1 MKKLK
6 SIQLKLMIPVACVI
20 AISFGILGTYVYL
33 AEKTA
38 RNTEIEHNIGE
49 IIAGRNEQLSSIISG
64 LTEQAKLYCEKPEIK
79 VLDVNTLP
87 DAIKKIKL
95 NKLITEL
102 VIIKE
107 DGTLTNAEKHMPN
120 LNLKSR
126 GYYKAIFTDKVDHFL
141 YTVVSSV
148 NGAKLFGISLPIYN
162 DSMERKAILGVSMDL
177 NNFCKLVTD
186 SMQILDGHAFV
197 FDKEGEI
204 IMHSNREYI
213 LNFNINKKKE
223 WANLSDLYT
232 KSQKEISGQQVYYND
247 KNEKFV
253 CYYARIPNTPG
264 WTLAFAIPSKVIEAP
279 TIHLLNIISFGFI
292 IAILI
297 TIVVIGYLNNKIII
311 HPLKKIMTFISDLSK
326 GKLTTTIDNN
336 SEDEVGQMI
345 EELNKMRNQ
354 FASVL
359 KNISS
364 TSITVKE
371 LSSKLSLSAQN
382 LSQGANEQASSI
394 EELSSTMEEM
404 VSNIER
410 NTENMQETDQIA
422 RTTSDSMVQMEQ
434 SEKKGLNSIKNITDK
449 ISIINDIAFQTNL
462 LALNAAVEAAR
473 AGESGRGFSV
483 VAAEVRK
490 LAERSKI
497 AADEIM
503 KSSHES
509 VQLTEN
515 SSNLIEQLMPQIEKT
530 AKLVQEVTAAS
541 MEQSSGALQVN
552 TVIQQLNQVTQQNA
566 ASFEELASD
575 SEVVSQQADKL
586 NEAIDYFI
594 V

>member
-6 SIQLKLMIPVACVI
+6 SIQLKLMIPIAIVI
-20 AISFGILGTYVYL
+20 AISFGILGTYVFL
-33 AEKTA
+33 TEKNA
-38 RNTEIEHNIGE
+38 KKKEIEQNISQ
-49 IIAGRNEQLSSIISG
+49 IIDGRNEQLSSIISG
-64 LTEQAKLYCEKPEIK
+64 LTEQARLYCERPEIK
-79 VLDVNTLP
+79 DLDVTTLP
-87 DAIKKIKL
+87 AAIKNIKL

-120 LNLKSR
+120 LNLKQR
-126 GYYKAIFTDKVDHFL
+126 GYYKAIFTDKLDHYL

-148 NGAKLFGISLPIYN
+148 NGAKLFGISLPIMN

-177 NNFCKLVTD
+177 DNFCKLITD
-186 SMQILDGHAFV
+186 SMQILNGHAFV
-197 FDKEGEI
+197 FDNTGEM
-204 IMHSNREYI
+204 IMHNNREYI
-213 LNFNINKKKE
+213 LKFNINEKKDWPGINE
-223 WANLSDLYT
+223 LYA
-232 KSQKEISGQQVYYND
+232 KSQKEPSGQQVYYND
-247 KNEKFV
+247 KNEEFV
-253 CYYARIPNTPG
+253 CYYERIPNTPG
-264 WTLAFAIPSKVIEAP
+264 WTLAFAIPLNEIKASSIRLLE
-279 TIHLLNIISFGFI
+279 TISLG
-292 IAILI
+292 ILI
-297 TIVVIGYLNNKIII
+297 ALLIAIVVIGYLNNRIII
-311 HPLKKIMTFISDLSK
+311 APLKRVKAFISDLSK
-326 GKLTTTIDNN
+326 GKLTTTLDNN
-336 SEDEVGQMI
+336 NEDEVGQMI
-345 EELNKMRNQ
+345 EELNKMRSQ
-354 FASVL
+354 FINVL
-359 KNISS
+359 KDIST
-364 TSITVKE
+364 TSMLVKE
-371 LSSKLSLSAQN
+371 MSSKLSSSAQH

-410 NTENMQETDQIA
+410 NTENMQETDKIA
-422 RTTSDSMVQMEQ
+422 RTTSDSMIQMEE
-434 SEKKGLNSIKNITDK
+434 SEKKGLDSIKNITDK

-473 AGESGRGFSV
+473 AGDAGRGFSV

-509 VQLTEN
+509 IQLTGN
-515 SSNLIEQLMPQIEKT
+515 SSNLIEQLMPQITKT
-530 AKLVQEVTAAS
+530 AKLIQEVTAAS

-566 ASFEELASD
+566 ASSEELASD
-575 SEVVSQQADKL
+575 SEVVSRQADKL
-586 NEAIDYFI
+586 NEAIEYFS